1 MEKNSPLKR
10 VFLEKRV
17 KVKDLLSIFCCE
29 RGVKWQRGINLGFPR
44 LAARICSGFS
54 LQLIID
60 REDLEGRQGTKR
72 WGYQKFGEWLVGSF
86 VATKL
91 LEICFFDF
99 KLFALFHIRAEN
111 FKLKPTGKKRICFC
125 SCESERENFHHKHFT
140 SEIFIVRFGSL
151 SDSGVFWFD
160 MPWWLLKNWVG
171 IFLFPI
177 HQKAGYP
184 TGFPLVFVDFRG
196 SWRFWGNRLV
206 SDVPPVKVL
215 KRQKAS
221 KKVHDQA
228 WNIGDNLVLT
238 GSLSRAEGS
247 SLKGGVFVFCGRGNW
262 IE

>member
-1 MEKNSPLKR
+1 MTTGNQPWFPSIGCQ
-10 VFLEKRV
+10 
-17 KVKDLLSIFCCE
+17 DLQWLQPSTHY
-29 RGVKWQRGINLGFPR
+29 WQRGSWRETRYEKMRVPEIWWVIGWQLRCHEITWNLF
-44 LAARICSGFS
+44 
-54 LQLIID
+54 
-60 REDLEGRQGTKR
+60 
-72 WGYQKFGEWLVGSF
+72 
-86 VATKL
+86 
-91 LEICFFDF
+91 FFDF
-99 KLFALFHIRAEN
+99 KLIALFHIRAEN
-111 FKLKPTGKKRICFC
+111 FKLNPTGKTRICFC